1 MGRRNPKFWPEVEND
16 GGERMVAGSAVAGR
30 AWRTAMAG
38 PAVPG
43 FGGKPEL
50 EYGRRWKRAAT
61 GRRPVGGLWPK
72 MENDGDGLAV
82 PSGWR

>member
-1 MGRRNPKFWPEVEND
+1 MQLVNSEEYSTVENQPPD
-16 GGERMVAGSAVAGR
+16 
-30 AWRTAMAG
+30 MAG